1 MSDTKTV
8 DVLAVLDRVCTEIVW
23 QYEGMSSE
31 LSAAREAI
39 AELIAFADSA
49 LCYVDSAAAAE
60 REHHRANGAPN
71 SQVMAQTVA
80 DGFRAA
86 LRACGGA

>member
-1 MSDTKTV
+1 MSAPV
-8 DVLAVLDRVCTEIVW
+8 DVLAVMDRVATEIVW

-31 LSAAREAI
+31 LSAARDAI

-49 LCYVDSAAAAE
+49 LCYVDAAASTE
-60 REHHRANGAPN
+60 RERHRANGAPN

-86 LRACGGA
+86 LARVGGVK